1 MSDTPTFSSPNIAN
15 EMEKVFGSDA
25 KKVDVDIKF
34 KHQVGDFILK
44 VNRMHDEAKKSKQ
57 IFK

>member
-15 EMEKVFGSDA
+15 EMEKLFGNDA
-25 KKVDVDIKF
+25 KKVNVDIKF
-34 KHQVGDFILK
+34 KREVGDFILK
-44 VNRMHDEAKKSKQ
+44 INRMHDEAKNSKQ

>member
-15 EMEKVFGSDA
+15 EMEKVFGHDV
-25 KKVDVDIKF
+25 KQVNVDIKF
-34 KHQVGDFILK
+34 SREVGSFILK
-44 VNRMHDEAKKSKQ
+44 VDRVHNEAKKSKQ